1 MEDQIHGVGFAI
13 RTALMLG
20 LHDEQLVE
28 QPPKIAEST
37 ELPASLHCRP
47 TSEKPEKNCRAGCRE
62 RKRIS
67 IEATSLQGC
76 PKNFFFFFFF
86 FFLVV

>member
-1 MEDQIHGVGFAI
+1 
-13 RTALMLG
+13 MLG

-28 QPPKIAEST
+28 QPPKIALST

-67 IEATSLQGC
+67 IEETSLQGC
-76 PKNFFFFFFF
+76 PKIFFFFRSLNLPSRLLCDFYTC
-86 FFLVV
+86 